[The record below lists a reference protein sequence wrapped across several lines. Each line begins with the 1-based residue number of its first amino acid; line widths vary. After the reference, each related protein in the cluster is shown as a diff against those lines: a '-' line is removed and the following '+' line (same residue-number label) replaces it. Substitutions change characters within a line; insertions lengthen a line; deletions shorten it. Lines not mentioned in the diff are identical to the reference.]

1 MITVTIVILFSMKCR
16 LKNSLTIRTLTNIN
30 FLDKIEIIFMSAI
43 INGLTPVENQQLV
56 TGLK

>member
-43 INGLTPVENQQLV
+43 INVLTPVENQQLV
-56 TGLK
+56 IGLK